1 MSCSGSIMRYN
12 DITSKTKKFHQ
23 HFIMVLSRFIRK
35 VRSKC
40 ESKLLRVCLT
50 SVRRRLN
57 SSTRK
62 KRTASWASGAEW
74 CKHEKIDTLNS
85 SNSYEFKGPGTIAW
99 KELVVCLVSNFRPPT
114 FLNSHAGNRPKEIPR
129 CFRSCC
135 MIEIISTQ
143 MRGST
148 ERRRVCVPRIPWRHD
163 AGLFDVHCRVWRS
176 PHRRW
181 AEPVGK
187 LKKWHEF

>member
-1 MSCSGSIMRYN
+1 
-12 DITSKTKKFHQ
+12 
-23 HFIMVLSRFIRK
+23 MVLSRFIRK

-62 KRTASWASGAEW
+62 KRTASWASGAVQER
-74 CKHEKIDTLNS
+74 E
-85 SNSYEFKGPGTIAW
+85 NSYVEFKGAGTIAW

-114 FLNSHAGNRPKEIPR
+114 FLNSHPGNRPKEIPR
-129 CFRSCC
+129 CFSSCC

-143 MRGST
+143 MQGST

>member
-1 MSCSGSIMRYN
+1 
-12 DITSKTKKFHQ
+12 
-23 HFIMVLSRFIRK
+23 MVSSRFIRK

-40 ESKLLRVCLT
+40 ESTFLRVCLT

-74 CKHEKIDTLNS
+74 CKEWE
-85 SNSYEFKGPGTIAW
+85 NSYVEFKGGWNHCMKDMKGACWLFGFQFSSTNLPEFA
-99 KELVVCLVSNFRPPT
+99 CRQPPKGNPT
-114 FLNSHAGNRPKEIPR
+114 LLQQLLHDRDHINADAGIH
-129 CFRSCC
+129 
-135 MIEIISTQ
+135 
-143 MRGST
+143 GST